1 MLSQLGT
8 LDLSLKPA
16 RPRLF
21 LAKPN
26 REIIAKLSEVSGI
39 KREVSLTELST
50 LSFQL
55 PYYVDQ
61 NNELVRNR
69 NVDLLRERYHL
80 KVVTEHAT
88 DWYIITK
95 VNESTGDRGDSKS
108 VQCIHLPQELNDKI
122 IGGYKKDSR
131 NARQVLED
139 VLSLTTSWSIG
150 YMDADYE
157 LSYRSWEF
165 PDNTLLDAVFT
176 IMEKYNAIVEWD
188 TEQRKIN
195 MIKPE
200 LHGTNKLGVFS
211 HQKYLKSVDKESNAE
226 IVVTRLRPIGK
237 EGMGIERLTP
247 SGSPYLEDFSYW
259 MYPFE
264 RDSKGTTV
272 QPSYF
277 MSDELCHALLDYQ
290 QLQESYKGQFGALIE
305 MGDEYARTQASR
317 RTELNVLKNEL
328 AAITQI
334 QLGQQFNDKMLFDQ
348 STFNGGVKTVK
359 FQIDPKHHYAVLIKL
374 SDSSNKT
381 VSVNNIPVA
390 LSGGKW
396 ELTRKLLGTGD
407 VSVSLS
413 GSGQAE
419 LFIQVANITNAEYS
433 ASNNGPAIIN
443 RYNFDHKKSEIA
455 DKETVIQQIQNQ
467 LNIIDSEKS
476 QIQEALSLQQNFSP
490 ELIRELDTF
499 IFEQKYVNESLIE
512 AKDILEEGKK
522 KFEEFRMPQ
531 LHLKMD
537 IVNFLEYL
545 EEQRNWSKLLLGDK
559 VIVKYDVFNMLIE
572 AKIVKIDFDY
582 ESSNISLTIANFKDL
597 STNRSMLEKY
607 IYNSNKT
614 TTIVNDHKD
623 KWNQAIVDNSDFS
636 RIFDQFWDKVTNQIN
651 MAVNQTVHIG
661 DNGITVYDTHDPLR
675 FLRMTNGAIG
685 LTRSGGLRYETAL
698 TPDGIIAEMV
708 LGKLILGQRVT
719 IGDENGIWLTE
730 GPKTTITDRC
740 GRVAMK
746 LGLYEENPDKF
757 GMVIHRY
764 DDVTPCS
771 STLLNRIITNSEE
784 GFKIQ
789 QWDGREF
796 KDKFYADLNGLL
808 FAEDMTAK
816 RLRIVSGS
824 DELILDS
831 YTKYMNIGKFDEII
845 LDGKLTAIEKL
856 QVLGERTRIISEYQ
870 KLLDQA
876 NTYKQTTRDTSIRIN
891 TDAFTS
897 SYQALLLYLAP
908 LLTNMDETS
917 EIDRDEF
924 IAKFKAYYDEVTAI
938 INAINDS
945 IKYSSVQFGS
955 MFNNV
960 LIDYATGITVTRS
973 DNLYRSVMSGTRGF
987 AIQRNT
993 ASADKPQWSDVFW
1006 ADLNGI
1012 VHAQGI
1018 RIKDSFI
1025 TDGGI
1030 EGSYIILRDGSNG
1043 VMKLYPSEGLWA
1055 GAEQAADAPFW
1066 VSPKGKLKIA
1076 GNGGS
1081 VLIDTEAGIMNLN
1094 NINVIGTGRIEADS
1108 IIVNTAIAGMGVI
1121 SNLSVNKLITF
1132 DKADTVGTVADYIHI
1147 EKNKLMLKTGII
1159 DSRTQLSSNE
1169 KLLFWTDSSKSKAT
1183 TDPTPFPIWQ
1193 LEVKDKDKFILGFEG
1208 SGNDGIPYIHMGL
1221 GDGVNGDSGKG
1232 IIRKPNGQWNFVY
1245 QNNNYA
1251 RERRLLFLNDG
1262 MEISVETGFLEI
1274 KHDSGSMIKLNSNGS
1289 IDINANGAINFSGTQ
1304 YNFK

>member
-1 MLSQLGT
+1 MLSQLGN
-8 LDLSLKPA
+8 LDMSLTPA
-16 RPRLF
+16 RPKLF

-26 REIIAKLSEVSGI
+26 RDIIAKLSEASHI
-39 KREVSLTELST
+39 KKELSLTELST
-50 LSFQL
+50 LTFQL

-61 NNELVRNR
+61 NNERVRNR
-69 NVDLLRERYHL
+69 NVDALRERYHL
-80 KVVTEHAT
+80 KVVTENSS

-95 VNESTGDRGDSKS
+95 IQETMGDQGDSKT

-122 IGGYKKDSR
+122 FGGYTEDSR
-131 NARQVLED
+131 NAREVLED
-139 VLSLTTSWSIG
+139 ILSLTTSWSIG

-176 IMEKYNAIVEWD
+176 VIEKYNAIVEWD
-188 TEQRKIN
+188 TEHRKIN

-200 LHGTNKLGVFS
+200 LHGTNKLGIFS

-237 EGMGIERLTP
+237 DGLGIERLTP
-247 SGSPYLEDFSYW
+247 NGRPYLEDFSYW
-259 MYPFE
+259 MFPFE
-264 RDSKGTTV
+264 RDSNGVTV
-272 QPSYF
+272 KQSYF
-277 MSDELCHALLDYQ
+277 MSEELCHALLDYQ
-290 QLQESYKGQFGALIE
+290 HLQESYEGQFGALVDVA
-305 MGDEYARTQASR
+305 DEYTGTQAER
-317 RTELNVLKNEL
+317 RTELNELKNEL

-334 QLGQQFNDKMLFDQ
+334 QLAQQFDSKMFFDL

-359 FQIDPKHHYAVLIKL
+359 FKIDPKFHYAILIKL
-374 SDSSNKT
+374 SDSANK
-381 VSVNNIPVA
+381 SVAVNQQSVTLPD
-390 LSGGKW
+390 GKW
-396 ELTRKLLGTGD
+396 GLVRKLTGTSE

-413 GSGQAE
+413 GSGHAE
-419 LFIQVANITNAEYS
+419 LFIQVVNISNPEYNAS
-433 ASNNGPAIIN
+433 DNGPALIN
-443 RYNFDHKKSEIA
+443 RYNYDQKKSEITE
-455 DKETVIQQIQNQ
+455 KEATIQHIQNQ
-467 LNIIDSEKS
+467 LNGIHSELS
-476 QIQEALSLQQNFSP
+476 LIRNALSLQQNFSHS
-490 ELIRELDTF
+490 LLKELDTF
-499 IFEQKYVNESLIE
+499 IFEQKYINESLFE
-512 AKDILEEGKK
+512 DTDILEEGKK
-522 KFEEFRMPQ
+522 RFEEYRMPQ
-531 LHLKMD
+531 LHLKID
-537 IVNFLEYL
+537 IVNFLDCL
-545 EEQRNWSKLLLGDK
+545 EEQRNWSKLYLGDK
-559 VIVKYDVFNMLIE
+559 LIVKYDVFDMLIE
-572 AKIVKIDFDY
+572 AKIVKIDYDY
-582 ESSNISLTIANFKDL
+582 ENSNISLTIANFKDL
-597 STNRSMLEKY
+597 STNRTLLEKY

-719 IGDENGIWLTE
+719 IGDANGIWLTE

-764 DDVTPCS
+764 DEVTPCS
-771 STLLNRIITNSEE
+771 SALLNRIIANSED

-789 QWDGREF
+789 QWDGQEF
-796 KDKFYADLNGLL
+796 KDKFYADINGFL

-876 NTYKQTTRDTSIRIN
+876 NTYKQTTRDSSIRID
-891 TDAFTS
+891 TDTFTS
-897 SYQALLLYLAP
+897 CYQALLLYLAP
-908 LLTNMDETS
+908 LLANMDETS

-938 INAINDS
+938 IHAINDS

-955 MFNNV
+955 LFNHV
-960 LIDYATGITVTRS
+960 LIDYATGITATRS
-973 DNLYRSVMSGTRGF
+973 DNMYRSLMSGTRGF

-993 ASADKPQWSDVFW
+993 ATADKPQWSDVFW

-1132 DKADTVGTVADYIHI
+1132 GKEDTVGTVSDYIHI
-1147 EKNKLMLKTGII
+1147 ENNQLMLKTGKI
-1159 DSRTQLSSNE
+1159 DSRTQLSSNG
-1169 KLLFWTDSSKSKAT
+1169 KLLFWTDSSKTKAT
-1183 TDPTPFPIWQ
+1183 TDPTDFPIWQ
-1193 LEVKDKDKFILGFEG
+1193 LKVDEKDKFLLGFDG
-1208 SGNDGIPYIHMGL
+1208 SGNNAIPFIHMGQ

-1232 IIRKPNGQWNFVY
+1232 IIKKPNGQWSFVY

-1251 RERRLLFLNDG
+1251 KERRLLFLNDG

-1289 IDINANGAINFSGTQ
+1289 IDINANGSINFSGTQ